1 MKADRDTKIMMGFAI
16 ACFVAAAVFA
26 TSCRLPP
33 PGTTGRKLIDC
44 ATDAVK
50 QNGIGL
56 IAPVN
61 TCLTGGDVQSCL
73 LGLINPAA
81 GITYDVLACVV
92 RREGAEFAAA
102 EAINANDTRSRRGAT
117 SARQWIAAEQIEFT
131 DGK

>member
-1 MKADRDTKIMMGFAI
+1 MKNTDTKIMLGFAT

-44 ATDAVK
+44 SVDAVK
-50 QNGIGL
+50 RQAIGL

-61 TCLTGGDVQSCL
+61 TCLTGGDARACL

-81 GITYDVLACVV
+81 GVTLDVIACVT

-102 EAINANDTRSRRGAT
+102 ELINPADKG
-117 SARQWIAAEQIEFT
+117 SARAADNARAFIAAEQIEFT
-131 DGK
+131 DGP